1 MLAEERLE
9 EIVRRL
15 RNRGTLAVDD
25 VAQGLNVSH
34 DTVRR
39 DFNRLAGTRGIRRTH
54 GGIFLE
60 REASDSTLAERALE
74 AAEAKRA
81 IARRAA
87 ELVHDSETI
96 VVDAGTTTALM
107 VDYIEARDVTLI
119 TYSVEIAARA
129 IRRPNL
135 TVYIAGGMVRA
146 STGGAVGE
154 DTLRMIRSLQA
165 STAFIGANGFS
176 VEHGLM
182 TPNYHEAGVK
192 RAIIEISSQRVLL
205 VDSSKT
211 DRRALARFGEIAEM
225 DIVISDDAL
234 DREMVSELEEVV
246 SEVLLV
252 SSPGAERNARQ

>member
-15 RNRGTLAVDD
+15 RERGTLAVDD
-25 VAQGLNVSH
+25 VAQGFNVSH

-39 DFNRLAGTRGIRRTH
+39 DFNRLAGTNGIRRTH

-60 REASDSTLAERALE
+60 RVAPDSTLAERALE
-74 AAEAKRA
+74 AAQEKRA

-87 ELVHDSETI
+87 EQVHDGETI
-96 VVDAGTTTALM
+96 VVDAGTTTGLM
-107 VDYIEARDVTLI
+107 VDYIEAKEVTLI

-129 IRRPNL
+129 IRRSNL

-146 STGGAVGE
+146 STGGAVG
-154 DTLRMIRSLQA
+154 DDALRMIRSLQA

-176 VEHGLM
+176 LEHGLM

-192 RAIIEISSQRVLL
+192 RAIIEISSQRTLL
-205 VDSSKT
+205 VDSSKAN
-211 DRRALARFGEIAEM
+211 RRALARFGELSDM
-225 DIVISDDAL
+225 DVVISDDAL
-234 DREMVSELEEVV
+234 GRDMEAELKEVV
-246 SEVLLV
+246 AEVLLV
-252 SSPGAERNARQ
+252 SPEDARR